1 MLIIRRPPR
10 PPRTDTR
17 DPYTTLFRSRNFT
30 HTTHI
35 HMVSL
40 TRNWRI
46 DCRRV
51 QRQCATP
58 PRLGPYLL
66 KAVDGTGQGRS
77 SAVNSTWTYSAKL
90 VRQARRTSK
99 GKAKTKSGAA
109 YLGPRC
115 RHCHLRTLRQKI
127 GRASCRERVCTYV

>member
-1 MLIIRRPPR
+1 MQKTAYDVRIGDWKSDGALPI
-10 PPRTDTR
+10 
-17 DPYTTLFRSRNFT
+17 L
-30 HTTHI
+30 
-35 HMVSL
+35 VSL
-40 TRNWRI
+40 SRNWRI
-46 DCRRV
+46 DCRRGH
-51 QRQCATP
+51 RQFATP

-77 SAVNSTWTYSAKL
+77 SAVNWNWTYSAKL

-115 RHCHLRTLRQKI
+115 RHCHLRTLRQTAVQRR
-127 GRASCRERVCTYV
+127 GLLSL